1 MPTTRVAVFLGTR
14 PEAIKLAP
22 VIRALELAPDFEPL
36 VISTGQHREMLDQV
50 AQLFGLRIQHDLAV
64 MRPNQALAELTARL
78 LSACDELL
86 GRLQPAL
93 ALVQGDTT
101 TVLAASLAC
110 FYRRIP
116 VGHVE
121 AGLRTYDRWSPF
133 PEEMNRTLASR
144 LVALHFAPTELAR
157 DNLLR
162 EGVAADQVS
171 VTGNTVIDALQAEVA
186 RQREPA
192 VRAQLAAQLLSTFG
206 TFPLPRPFVLI
217 TGHRRENFGRGFEQ
231 ICAALAA
238 LAQRFSDHDF
248 IYPVHLNPNVQGP
261 VQALLGGIGNIRL
274 VAPQPYSEFVAL
286 MQSCRLV
293 LTDSGGI
300 QEEAPSLGKPVLVM
314 RDTTERPEGVQAGT
328 VQLVGP
334 DTAQIVDGVS
344 RLLLDSEA
352 YARMARAANPYGD
365 GRAAERIVARLR
377 QQVAGAAFSRR

>member
-22 VIRALELAPDFEPL
+22 VIRALEQAPGFEPV

-64 MRPNQALAELTARL
+64 MRPNQALPELTARL
-78 LSACDELL
+78 LTACDELL
-86 GRLQPAL
+86 ARLQPEL
-93 ALVQGDTT
+93 ALVQGDTS
-101 TVLAASLAC
+101 TVLAAALAC
-110 FYRRIP
+110 FYRRVP

-144 LVALHFAPTELAR
+144 LVTLHFAPTELAR

-162 EGVAADQVS
+162 EGIAADAVS

-186 RQREPA
+186 RQQQPA
-192 VRAQLAAQLLSTFG
+192 VRAELTAQLARTLGS
-206 TFPLPRPFVLI
+206 FPPPRPFVLI

-238 LAQRFSDHDF
+238 LAQRFADHDF

-274 VAPQPYSEFVAL
+274 IAPQPYSEFVAL

-328 VQLVGP
+328 VQLVGA
-334 DTAQIVDGVS
+334 DSAQIVDGVS
-344 RLLLDSEA
+344 RLLLDAEA

-365 GRAAERIVARLR
+365 GHAAERIVARLR
-377 QQVAGAAFSRR
+377 QYLQAAGS